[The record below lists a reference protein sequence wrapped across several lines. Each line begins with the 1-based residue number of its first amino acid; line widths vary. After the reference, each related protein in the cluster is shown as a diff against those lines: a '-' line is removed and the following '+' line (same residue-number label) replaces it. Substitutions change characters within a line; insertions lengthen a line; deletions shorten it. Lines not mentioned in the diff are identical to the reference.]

1 MFSSRHL
8 LEYANLLRKCL
19 ALLLYFTQDINSSY
33 RGTDQGAQMKI
44 GGTSGFNV
52 ELLGYYAY
60 NQVKSQGLSAS
71 FISSTSVNG
80 FKYNSRY
87 IGPYENDLVRS
98 VWLVDKK
105 NSGVPPIFI

>member
-1 MFSSRHL
+1 MFSNRHL
-8 LEYANLLRKCL
+8 LEYASLLH
-19 ALLLYFTQDINSSY
+19 SSY

-71 FISSTSVNG
+71 FISSTSVFN
-80 FKYNSRY
+80 R
-87 IGPYENDLVRS
+87 RQ
-98 VWLVDKK
+98 
-105 NSGVPPIFI
+105 FI